1 MKRFFLITI
10 AILVL
15 FTIVNG
21 QEIFDFVPSTAG
33 YFIVLRN
40 TGATL
45 DTLKNTTNFFGAY
58 LGDDGFGAERALYG
72 IIDAAGYNAEVD
84 TSILKNAINNDILLA
99 GEELRLKLEDL
110 LTFDPFFVLEKLKSS
125 NTKIFIVWKT
135 ENPKALIR
143 AIGALLSMKPFEQ
156 QGDTIYELRSNGGEL
171 FYYFEDDFLVI
182 GGTRDSITT
191 ARKTYNGE
199 NPKLLNNGEHG
210 MKAVELSDSYWLTGY
225 FEGDRFKVDL
235 GLQSPYSAK
244 DTVITVRPEDHT
256 LTATIDQNTVFLD
269 KIELDKLTSAVD
281 SKEYESSQLSFGD
294 YTVFFPSSSIETLRN
309 ELSHWF
315 ELDLE
320 QYNELADFIVSV
332 SRESHGNA
340 RIYGDLV
347 AATPTV
353 SVVFNVENV
362 EKTDLKKNIIS
373 WGAVESLIDGN
384 KVYEV
389 TNSETTLYFIL
400 NKSEVIITTVNPATY
415 FETIKRTLPL
425 KLNRSYQYIRE
436 RGLETDLAEGFIDT
450 GKIFKSLIGVSIDSA
465 VLYQQTIDASG
476 TITYTVRVF

>member
-1 MKRFFLITI
+1 MKKIFMIIIT
-10 AILVL
+10 ILVL
-15 FTIVNG
+15 LSIVNG

-33 YFIVLRN
+33 YFIVFRN
-40 TGATL
+40 TGTTL

-58 LGDDGFGAERALYG
+58 LGDNGFGAERALYG
-72 IIDAAGYNAEVD
+72 IIDAAGYNAEID
-84 TSILKNAINNDILLA
+84 TSILKKAINNDILLA

-125 NTKIFIVWKT
+125 NTKIFIAWKT
-135 ENPKALIR
+135 ENPRVLVR
-143 AIGALLSMKPFEQ
+143 AIGALLAMKPFEQ
-156 QGDTIYELRSNGGEL
+156 SGDTIHELRSNGGEL
-171 FYYFEDDFLVI
+171 FYYFEEDFLVI
-182 GGTRDSITT
+182 GGTRDSIIT
-191 ARKTYNGE
+191 AMKTYNGE
-199 NPKLLNNGEHG
+199 IPRLLSIGDHG
-210 MKAVELSDSYWLTGY
+210 MEAVKLSESYWLTGY

-244 DTVITVRPEDHT
+244 DTLITVRPDDHT
-256 LTATIDQNTVFLD
+256 LTATIEQNTVFLD
-269 KIELDKLTSAVD
+269 KEELQKLTSSVD
-281 SKEYESSQLSFGD
+281 SKEYESSKLSFGD

-332 SRESHGNA
+332 SRESYGNTS
-340 RIYGDLV
+340 IYGDLV

-353 SVVFNVENV
+353 SVVFNIVDV
-362 EKTDLKKNIIS
+362 EKTDLEENLIS
-373 WGAVESLIDGN
+373 WGALKSLVEGN
-384 KVYEV
+384 KVYELK
-389 TNSETTLYFIL
+389 NSETILYFIL
-400 NKSEVIITTVNPATY
+400 SKSEVIITTIEPLLY
-415 FETIKRTLPL
+415 FETIRKTLPL

-436 RGLETDLAEGFIDT
+436 RGLKTDLAEGFIDT